1 MLIYV
6 SGNDS
11 ESIQKRLNTDV
22 LEVHNWLNETDLSLN
37 LEKGKTETIIFGTS
51 ISVKKAAPLNI
62 QIKGTSIN

>member
-1 MLIYV
+1 MLAGMTQNR
-6 SGNDS
+6 S
-11 ESIQKRLNTDV
+11 KKKLNADV